1 MRHAPAYDSVA
12 KVLHW
17 LVAALIVALYL
28 IGFLMPGIGR
38 GMQPGAAMNL
48 HISLG
53 FVALALIAVRLV
65 WRLARPVAP
74 SPDLPR
80 WQRNVSE
87 AMHWILYALVLAVT
101 LTGWFYASMRGW
113 SITLFGSIP
122 VPSLTAAGSPFGRT
136 LGLLHESLIWV
147 LLAVTALHV
156 AAALVHHLV
165 YRDAVMQRMLG
176 SRQ

>member
-38 GMQPGAAMNL
+38 GMQPGMAMNL

-136 LGLLHESLIWV
+136 LGLLHESLIWA

-165 YRDAVMQRMLG
+165 YRDDVMRRMLG
-176 SRQ
+176 SRR

>member
-38 GMQPGAAMNL
+38 GMQPGMAMNL

-122 VPSLTAAGSPFGRT
+122 VPPLTAPGSPFGRA
-136 LGLLHESLIWV
+136 LGLLHESLIWA

-165 YRDAVMQRMLG
+165 YRDDVMRRMLG

>member
-28 IGFLMPGIGR
+28 IGFLMPSIGR

-53 FVALALIAVRLV
+53 LVALALIVVRLV

-80 WQRNVSE
+80 WQQNVSE

-101 LTGWFYASMRGW
+101 LSGWFYVSLRGW
-113 SITLFGSIP
+113 TITLFGSIP
-122 VPSLTAAGSPFGRT
+122 VPPLTAPGSQLGRT
-136 LGLLHESLIWV
+136 LGLLHENIVWA

-156 AAALVHHLV
+156 TAALAHHLV
-165 YRDAVMQRMLG
+165 YRDDVMRRMLG
-176 SRQ
+176 SRR